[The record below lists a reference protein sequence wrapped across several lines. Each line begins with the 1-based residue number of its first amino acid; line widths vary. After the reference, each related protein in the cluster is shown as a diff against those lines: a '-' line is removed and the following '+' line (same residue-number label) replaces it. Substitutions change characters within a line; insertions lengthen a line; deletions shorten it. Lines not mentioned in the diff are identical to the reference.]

1 MFQTLFGR
9 LLNHL
14 YHNVN
19 EKVSVKPLS
28 LICITSILTTIHS
41 LKNCSVFGRLNRS
54 GSFAKNLVKFKGKNK
69 NVIHQP
75 SAGRYSR
82 PRAQFSQYGPP
93 SWRITYIYYISQL
106 VRPL

>member
-75 SAGRYSR
+75 SASGGTQDPGLSF
-82 PRAQFSQYGPP
+82 PNTDLPVGE
-93 SWRITYIYYISQL
+93 
-106 VRPL
+106 